1 MLDAFEQ
8 KVFEQKIKVT
18 LDQSLNTLDA
28 ATRQQLVN
36 SRRLALNQPHQS
48 KWLSISYL
56 MPAGALAF
64 CLMLGV
70 FFVVN
75 PGALNAPNSL
85 QQLAVK
91 DHQGAEQ
98 VAMLDVLTNAE
109 ELEVM
114 SDPAFLIWA
123 EEESVKEKLNKVDK
137 NAV

>member
-18 LDQSLNTLDA
+18 LDQSLNSLDA

-48 KWLSISYL
+48 KWLSFSYL

-64 CLMLGV
+64 CLMLSV

-109 ELEVM
+109 ELEVI
-114 SDPAFLIWA
+114 SDPAFLMWA
-123 EEESVKEKLNKVDK
+123 EEVSVKEKLNKVDK
-137 NAV
+137 SAV